1 MNSGGFLTGIHLAQD
16 GIKDG
21 SHWDMKTGGISLYYS
36 FRYGHAIPALREIKA
51 LAVRAMP
58 IMLCLIFD

>member
-1 MNSGGFLTGIHLAQD
+1 MNSGGFLTGIHLVED

-51 LAVRAMP
+51 LAVRAM
-58 IMLCLIFD
+58 LSYVV